1 VAGPETVA
9 GHRLGAASCATARG
23 LPHRTCCPLR
33 KEHVMTLTP
42 PTAEAEAT
50 ENPFGLELEVVTGS
64 TDGAPMACIT
74 DDGCGSTCAS
84 ACASRS
90 Y

>member
-1 VAGPETVA
+1 
-9 GHRLGAASCATARG
+9 
-23 LPHRTCCPLR
+23 
-33 KEHVMTLTP
+33 MTLTP

-50 ENPFGLELEVVTGS
+50 ENPFGLELEVITSS